1 MHLSSVGGR
10 LGEGE
15 LLSHRPY
22 PADDPCLHSLIRG
35 AGRITVPNDLWVCIQ
50 EIRRAVPP
58 NPPEYYAVPGSAAPR
73 CTNGYPAMV
82 PLVYFSPTTVK
93 FVCTPVI
100 STD

>member
-1 MHLSSVGGR
+1 MEPDASSSVGGR

-22 PADDPCLHSLIRG
+22 PANDPCLHPLIRG

-58 NPPEYYAVPGSAAPR
+58 NPPEYYAVPGS
-73 CTNGYPAMV
+73 
-82 PLVYFSPTTVK
+82 STVHQWLSSDGA
-93 FVCTPVI
+93 VSVL
-100 STD
+100 